1 MEKIRKRRPK
11 SCLASWLDY
20 TGGDFAILFMDDA

>member
-1 MEKIRKRRPK
+1 MEKKNRKRRPK

-20 TGGDFAILFMDDA
+20 TGGDFAIIHG